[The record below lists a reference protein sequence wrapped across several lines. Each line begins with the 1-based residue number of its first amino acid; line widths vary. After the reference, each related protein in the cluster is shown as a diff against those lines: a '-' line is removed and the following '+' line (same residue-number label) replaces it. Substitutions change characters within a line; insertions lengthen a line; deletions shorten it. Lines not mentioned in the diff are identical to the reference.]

1 MIHGPTIWNIDI
13 YGTRT
18 SFVIAKCKNPIVIR
32 TWPLVITCCATSVKY
47 NHNSVKYNDKIASIK
62 NTCYLVWIS
71 KWQRVVWQL
80 GSIKAKKK
88 FNCAKIEFIFLI
100 DCTQWRCTSRL
111 KSHDKHCHSKWR
123 DFIKELIRVWVL
135 LVCF

>member
-1 MIHGPTIWNIDI
+1 MYKRMIHGPTIWNIDI

-32 TWPLVITCCATSVKY
+32 TWPLVIACCATSVKY
-47 NHNSVKYNDKIASIK
+47 NHNSMYQKYLLSCLNQQVA
-62 NTCYLVWIS
+62 TCCLTVGINKS
-71 KWQRVVWQL
+71 
-80 GSIKAKKK
+80 KKK